1 MKTFVSRL
9 TAALLLAVMILS
21 SFACGESS
29 STPAPSADAPSANN
43 EDGGVVTAEEE
54 TTEDIQYNDNLG
66 SLDFGGKEFRIRT
79 IQNQNVHNAIDSEEQ
94 TGDTYNDAL
103 YLRNRAIEERFN
115 TKIVETI
122 APDNNGESKIIL
134 AGEDAFETTSVR
146 CPAALT
152 MWEDGLLYSF
162 EKIPNVDLTQP
173 YWSQSLNDSI
183 SLANQQYVAIG
194 AFDMNVYDLTYCLLF
209 NKKIAADYSLGD
221 FYGLVG
227 DGKFTMDKMSEQM
240 QAVLMDVNGDNEMDV
255 NDQWGYLANSKQVLP
270 DFWIAAGEKSIMKDE
285 NDLPYNNMTSE
296 RFHSVFIKTFEI
308 MYDTGV
314 YFSKLPMDADVGT
327 EAIRLFSS
335 NQSLFMDVSLFHIGM
350 LRNMEADFGILPYP
364 KYNEEQKEYY
374 SRVSY
379 YWCCIVPVTN
389 TDLEFTG
396 AMLEALNCE
405 SANSVVPAY
414 YEIALKGKFS
424 RDNESEQMLQLIADN
439 RIVDIGDTTMCDKIR
454 DGFMGGLFA
463 SNTRD
468 KLESKLASVEK
479 NLAKYIEKIPEQ
491 G

>member
-1 MKTFVSRL
+1 MNQKTILRL
-9 TAALLLAVMILS
+9 TAAALLTSMVCA
-21 SFACGESS
+21 FAACGDSASDQPLPGGGVE
-29 STPAPSADAPSANN
+29 TAAPSDTVA
-43 EDGGVVTAEEE
+43 EE
-54 TTEDIQYNDNLG
+54 TTADTLLHDG
-66 SLDFGGKEFRIRT
+66 VGDRDFGGKEFRIRT
-79 IQNQNVHNAIDSEEQ
+79 IENINVHNAIDCEEQ

-103 YLRNRAIEERFN
+103 YLRNRAIEDRFN

-122 APDNNGESKIIL
+122 APDNGGESKIIL

-152 MWEDGLLYSF
+152 MWEDGLLIPINT
-162 EKIPNVDLTQP
+162 IPNIDLSQP

-183 SLANQQYVAIG
+183 SLAHKQYVAIG
-194 AFDMNVYDLTYCLLF
+194 SFDMNVYDLTYCLLF
-209 NKKIAADYSLGD
+209 NKKIAGDYNLGD
-221 FYGLVG
+221 LYGFVN
-227 DGKFTMDKMSEQM
+227 DGKFTMDKMSELM
-240 QAVLMDVNGDNEMDV
+240 QVVLMDVNGDNVMDG
-255 NDQWGYLANSKQVLP
+255 NDQWGYLGHTKQVLP

-285 NDLPYNNMTSE
+285 NDLPYNNMASE
-296 RFHSVFIKTFEI
+296 RFHSVFVKTFEI

-314 YFSKLPMDADVGT
+314 YYSKCPMDADVGT

-350 LRNMEADFGILPYP
+350 LRDMEADFGILPYP
-364 KYNEEQKEYY
+364 KYNEEQNGYY

-379 YWCCIVPVTN
+379 YWCCIVPMTN
-389 TDLEFTG
+389 TDLDFTG

-414 YEIALKGKFS
+414 YEIALKGKYS
-424 RDNESEQMLQLIADN
+424 RDNDSEQMLQLIADN

-454 DGFMGGLFA
+454 DGFMASLF
-463 SNTRD
+463 SGNKRD

-479 NLAKYIEKIPEQ
+479 NLQKYIDKIPEA
-491 G
+491 